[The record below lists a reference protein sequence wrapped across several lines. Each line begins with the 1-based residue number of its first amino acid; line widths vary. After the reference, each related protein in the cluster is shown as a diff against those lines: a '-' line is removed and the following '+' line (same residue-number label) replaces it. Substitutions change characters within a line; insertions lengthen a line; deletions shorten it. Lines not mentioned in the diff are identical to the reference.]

1 MRWTGVPTRLI
12 STPDHLVC
20 PACGYRTL
28 RLRGPLSRSAYYC
41 EPCWCAFGGGAT
53 VGTLKQLVALP
64 DTVGKDACSKDAC
77 KECGHPEDALSG
89 RRDVLLPRLPIRG
102 GAYHQIQSPLRLRE
116 LGGRRRRRKKGW
128 WDRRDRRDGED
139 RAGLAESIAS

>member
-1 MRWTGVPTRLI
+1 MRWTSVPTRLT

-20 PACGYRTL
+20 PACGYGTL

-41 EPCWCAFGGGAT
+41 ESCWCAFGGGAT

-64 DTVGKDACSKDAC
+64 DAVGKDAC

-128 WDRRDRRDGED
+128 WDMRDRRDGED